1 MARPGNDAV
10 DDAAVALTQAELE
23 AKIFKLKRYMSLLE
37 GKIRKREL
45 DVLKIK
51 TKHLD
56 DKKMVEM
63 GARLLDP
70 ERAKGVQS

>member
-1 MARPGNDAV
+1 MTQKEQDQDSEAPV
-10 DDAAVALTQAELE
+10 LTEPELA

-45 DVLKIK
+45 DVHLIK
-51 TKHLD
+51 TKHVD

-63 GARLLDP
+63 GVRLLDP
-70 ERAKGVQS
+70 NSGKGVHS

>member
-1 MARPGNDAV
+1 MADKDQNQDVEATV
-10 DDAAVALTQAELE
+10 LTQPELE
-23 AKIFKLKRYMSLLE
+23 AKIFKLKRYMILLE

-45 DVLKIK
+45 DVLRIK

-63 GARLLDP
+63 GVRLLDP
-70 ERAKGVQS
+70 NSSKGVQS

>member
-1 MARPGNDAV
+1 MTDKNQTEDV
-10 DDAAVALTQAELE
+10 EAAVLTQPELE
-23 AKIFKLKRYMSLLE
+23 AKIFKLKRYMILLE

-45 DVLKIK
+45 DVLRIK

-63 GARLLDP
+63 GVRLLDP
-70 ERAKGVQS
+70 NSNKGVHS